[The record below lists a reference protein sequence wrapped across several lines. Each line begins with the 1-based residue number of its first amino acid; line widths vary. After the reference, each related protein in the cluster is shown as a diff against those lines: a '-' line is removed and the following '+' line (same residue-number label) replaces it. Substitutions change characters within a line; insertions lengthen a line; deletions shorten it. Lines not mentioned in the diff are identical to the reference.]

1 LDLDENGKFD
11 GNDFEVPFSV
21 QNGTLNLNATWLANR
36 ASSLVRPSN
45 YGVFDLH
52 NNGIDIVP
60 TAFSLVFDRP
70 LGLSN
75 IGISKVTAL
84 NPLTNKRLTLV
95 KEVKTAAA
103 PNRFNRPV
111 ISRPAP
117 PFEVWRG
124 VIKIDDIKVINHPVR
139 IEMGTVIEL
148 AAGASLIFK
157 SKLNVEGRK
166 DNPVKVVPR
175 GPEPWGTFALMGEGS
190 SGSALKHLH
199 LRGGSGV
206 RYNGVKFMAM
216 FSVHSAADIQV
227 TGLQLSDNKVED
239 DMMHIVYGDRIRL
252 KDINFKNARSDALDI
267 DISNVSISGGVINRA
282 ENDCLDF
289 MTSKVTIDSLIL
301 SNCGDKGVSVGEAS
315 QAVIFNSVIQNSN
328 IGIESKDGSDVL
340 VLHSDFLDNKMQ
352 ANAYKKNWRY
362 SDGGQIKLSKSFL
375 TASKEGLK
383 ADKNSEIMIDDTSI
397 LGSVKTG
404 RQIKISGDVEFFDNR
419 IAKSNTAENQL
430 FYQIPLDLLAK
441 VQGHRGAVP
450 R

>member
-1 LDLDENGKFD
+1 
-11 GNDFEVPFSV
+11 
-21 QNGTLNLNATWLANR
+21 
-36 ASSLVRPSN
+36 
-45 YGVFDLH
+45 
-52 NNGIDIVP
+52 
-60 TAFSLVFDRP
+60 
-70 LGLSN
+70 
-75 IGISKVTAL
+75 
-84 NPLTNKRLTLV
+84 
-95 KEVKTAAA
+95 
-103 PNRFNRPV
+103 
-111 ISRPAP
+111 
-117 PFEVWRG
+117 
-124 VIKIDDIKVINHPVR
+124 
-139 IEMGTVIEL
+139 
-148 AAGASLIFK
+148 
-157 SKLNVEGRK
+157 
-166 DNPVKVVPR
+166 
-175 GPEPWGTFALMGEGS
+175 
-190 SGSALKHLH
+190 
-199 LRGGSGV
+199 
-206 RYNGVKFMAM
+206 
-216 FSVHSAADIQV
+216 
-227 TGLQLSDNKVED
+227 
-239 DMMHIVYGDRIRL
+239 
-252 KDINFKNARSDALDI
+252 
-267 DISNVSISGGVINRA
+267 
-282 ENDCLDF
+282 